1 MLNKHKDAIASLALI
16 LTIGLASYATEK
28 IAGDSF
34 ADPLLLALIIGIT
47 LRSMI
52 NFDQKKIDFFKLAP
66 KVLIPVG
73 IIFYALI
80 NLNFVKYSK
89 NDPMLILL
97 TFGVVAVYFLS
108 IIVSGKLLKQKKEIS
123 YLVASSSGI
132 CGASA
137 IVVTSHAMDAESDD
151 VSVSLIAVTFVGL
164 LALFVVLPFVGTIM
178 GLNNE
183 VYAIFAGTTMQ
194 YTGFVKAAMNY
205 IPPLVE
211 KVDVLYATK
220 LALSVK
226 ALRYLA
232 LIVAIPVFGS
242 VRKNKVYTLGILIIF
257 IIGGI
262 LGSYCYG
269 NHRSFYDELLSPI
282 IKPIYVSLWAIAMA
296 AIGLNADAR
305 KILSD
310 NGLKALLMATIG
322 FICASVFFLVMI
334 NFIR

>member
-1 MLNKHKDAIASLALI
+1 MLQKHKDAIASLTII
-16 LTIGLASYATEK
+16 LMIGMASYATEK

-47 LRSMI
+47 LRSML
-52 NFDQKKIDFFKLAP
+52 NFNQKIIDFFKLAP
-66 KVLIPVG
+66 KILIPVG
-73 IIFYALI
+73 IIFYALK

-108 IIVSGKLLKQKKEIS
+108 IIVAGKLLKQKKEIS
-123 YLVASSSGI
+123 YLVAASSGI

-137 IVVTSHAMDAESDD
+137 IAVTSYAMDAESDD

-164 LALFVVLPFVGTIM
+164 LALFVVLPFVGTIL
-178 GLNNE
+178 GLDNE
-183 VYAIFAGTTMQ
+183 VYALFAGTTMQ

-211 KVDVLYATK
+211 KVDALYAAK

-242 VRKNKVYTLGILIIF
+242 VRKNKLYTVGILLIF
-257 IIGGI
+257 IVGG
-262 LGSYCYG
+262 
-269 NHRSFYDELLSPI
+269 
-282 IKPIYVSLWAIAMA
+282 V
-296 AIGLNADAR
+296 
-305 KILSD
+305 
-310 NGLKALLMATIG
+310 
-322 FICASVFFLVMI
+322 
-334 NFIR
+334 

>member
-1 MLNKHKDAIASLALI
+1 MLIKHKDALRSLAII
-16 LTIGLASYATEK
+16 LTIGVISYATEK

-52 NFDQKKIDFFKLAP
+52 NFNQNTIDFFKLAP

-123 YLVASSSGI
+123 YLVATSSGI

-137 IVVTSHAMDAESDD
+137 IAVTSHAMDAESND

-164 LALFVVLPFVGTIM
+164 LALFVALPFVGTVM
-178 GLNNE
+178 GLDNE

-211 KVDVLYATK
+211 KVDALYAAK

-242 VRKNKVYTLGILIIF
+242 VRKNKLYTLGILLIF
-257 IIGGI
+257 VTGGV
-262 LGSYCYG
+262 LGSYFYA
-269 NHRSFYDELLSPI
+269 NHRSFYDEMLSPT
-282 IKPIYVSLWAIAMA
+282 IKPIYIFLWATAMA

-310 NGLKALLMATIG
+310 HGLKALLMATIG
-322 FICASVFFLVMI
+322 FICASTFFLIMI

>member
-1 MLNKHKDAIASLALI
+1 MLKQHRDVFRSLTIILI
-16 LTIGLASYATEK
+16 IGLASYATEK

-52 NFDQKKIDFFKLAP
+52 NFNQNTIEFFKLAP
-66 KVLIPVG
+66 KYLIPVG

-89 NDPMLILL
+89 HDPMLILL

-108 IIVSGKLLKQKKEIS
+108 IILSGKLLKQKKEIS
-123 YLVASSSGI
+123 YLVATSSGV

-137 IVVTSHAMDAESDD
+137 IAVTSHAMDAESDD

-164 LALFVVLPFVGTIM
+164 LALFVALPFVGTIM
-178 GLNNE
+178 GLDNE

-194 YTGFVKAAMNY
+194 YTGFVKAAMDY

-211 KVDVLYATK
+211 KVDALYAAQ

-242 VRKNKVYTLGILIIF
+242 VRKNKLYTFSILLIF
-257 IIGGI
+257 IIGGV
-262 LGSYCYG
+262 LGSYFYG
-269 NHRSFYDELLSPI
+269 HHRTFYDETLSPT
-282 IKPIYVSLWAIAMA
+282 IKPIYMFLWATAMA

-310 NGLKALLMATIG
+310 HGLKALLMATIG
-322 FICASVFFLVMI
+322 FICASVFFLIMI